1 MAMADRHTGKTH
13 LSERHVKQRA
23 KNWFVLLVIIGICV
37 LFFAITI
44 VRFGDAGV
52 FPGAP
57 PR

>member
-1 MAMADRHTGKTH
+1 MADRHTGKTH

>member
-1 MAMADRHTGKTH
+1 MADRRSGKSH
-13 LSERHVKQRA
+13 LSERHIQQRS
-23 KNWFVLLVIIGICV
+23 KNWIVLLAIIGICI